1 MDEVAS
7 SLKYPMDQIRIL
19 GEEKHIGQQFAPR
32 IGNGHRLDAIL
43 PQVLAETERAVRG
56 LSAEEV
62 VQLRGLLARMA
73 ENLKL

>member
-1 MDEVAS
+1 MTA
-7 SLKYPMDQIRIL
+7 KGR
-19 GEEKHIGQQFAPR
+19 R
-32 IGNGHRLDAIL
+32 RLDAIL